1 MASDIFIKIDGIA
14 GESNDAKHKD
24 EIEVSDWKWSIEQA
38 SNMHSGSGGGAGKAA
53 VGDLLFWHQVDRAS
67 PNLTK
72 FCLTGNHIAHAKL
85 TVRKAGGSP
94 LEFYKIAMS
103 DVIVTK
109 VNPISN
115 EEGVFEQVGLS
126 FAKVT
131 QEYILQNAQG
141 GSGGVVTAA
150 FDIKKNVDC

>member
-94 LEFYKIAMS
+94 LEFYKLLCRMS
-103 DVIVTK
+103 SLLRSIRLVTK
-109 VNPISN
+109 RAYSSKLACTLP
-115 EEGVFEQVGLS
+115 
-126 FAKVT
+126 K
-131 QEYILQNAQG
+131 
-141 GSGGVVTAA
+141 
-150 FDIKKNVDC
+150 